1 MNEPEKLIL
10 AYLQAT
16 NEIVRCCT
24 HAILVGNTVILQRE
38 KEKKIPKTGK
48 KRDEKMFID
57 GRIKLHNRSSV
68 TNLHQDFGLI
78 ICYILWWYT
87 MQGGQQPH
95 LYLSSVRYGYHWVC
109 RRKKGAK
116 KITKINKNK
125 KSKGEIIRKTEG
137 CNEHCVTLYI
147 NLGIGC
153 YSQTSSPFWLRTF
166 IDFLTFNGDRYQ
178 GARKNVADRG
188 NISYSANSV
197 ALHTTQQTKWPRTI
211 VLFPYDKKG

>member
-95 LYLSSVRYGYHWVC
+95 LYLCTVRCGYHWEC
-109 RRKKGAK
+109 KRKKRAK
-116 KITKINKNK
+116 KIQKETRSRNQKV
-125 KSKGEIIRKTEG
+125 KSQERLKDVISTAS
-137 CNEHCVTLYI
+137 L
-147 NLGIGC
+147 
-153 YSQTSSPFWLRTF
+153 STS
-166 IDFLTFNGDRYQ
+166 
-178 GARKNVADRG
+178 
-188 NISYSANSV
+188 
-197 ALHTTQQTKWPRTI
+197 ALVLAAIHKHPRHFDWE
-211 VLFPYDKKG
+211 LL